1 MGILK
6 KVFYA
11 GLAIFSSVN
20 LLTVSPLRC
29 ISMNNQ
35 KLYNQKLLILNI
47 NIKYNQKL
55 LMLIMMS
62 LHFILLVLKQGNA
75 VVVVLIS
82 IIYEQKYVFLML

>member
-1 MGILK
+1 MFGSIK

-11 GLAIFSSVN
+11 GLTILSSVN
-20 LLTVSPLRC
+20 LLTVSPLRF

-35 KLYNQKLLILNI
+35 KLYNQKLLMLNI

-62 LHFILLVLKQGNA
+62 LHFIFLVLNKEMQW
-75 VVVVLIS
+75 
-82 IIYEQKYVFLML
+82 